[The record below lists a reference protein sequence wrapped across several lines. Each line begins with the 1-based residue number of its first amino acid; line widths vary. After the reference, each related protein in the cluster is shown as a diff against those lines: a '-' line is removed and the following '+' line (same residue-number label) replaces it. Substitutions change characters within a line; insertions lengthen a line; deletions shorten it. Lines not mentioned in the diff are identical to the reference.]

1 MNEKAYIHAVL
12 KKIRCS
18 RKRKEEIR
26 KQMEADISFRL
37 SQGESVQEIIADMG
51 SPEEIATDFNE
62 NLSQAEKRAF
72 SRGRIIKIIMTVAF
86 VLAILILL
94 LYLTMPKSSD
104 LQKSQYFE
112 ADRVEQKMKETIG
125 LVEKEDTAGLQEM
138 ATTQMAEV
146 FETQSIAQIKS
157 QIAEEW
163 GAQEGTGKVYLTEI
177 VSGGAHYA
185 VGEVTVNYEKVTV
198 TYRLSFDTDMKLA
211 GLYVR

>member
-1 MNEKAYIHAVL
+1 
-12 KKIRCS
+12 
-18 RKRKEEIR
+18 
-26 KQMEADISFRL
+26 MEADISFRL